1 MIEASALPVALLG
14 KVNHLQEIV
23 TGVVL
28 LHFISLHH
36 HLTLVRRCIWPWD
49 GFAHA
54 GPPPFPSNEPE
65 LQTQSLSL
73 FILDLFKRGDE
84 MCQIWGVEMCS
95 SGGGKVSIWG
105 VEMCQIWGVE
115 MCWDEV
121 NYYLKFQR
129 TDNVLWHS
137 HHHQPH

>member
-36 HLTLVRRCIWPWD
+36 HLTLVRRCIWD

-65 LQTQSLSL
+65 LQIQLLSL
-73 FILDLFKRGDE
+73 FILDLFLPEKFKTGDE

-105 VEMCQIWGVE
+105 VEMC
-115 MCWDEV
+115 WDEV
-121 NYYLKFQR
+121 NYYQYNK
-129 TDNVLWHS
+129 DV
-137 HHHQPH
+137 